1 MPPRNDGTGRMRK
14 KESVV
19 GTGSFFQRSMH
30 NRVLPDR
37 SPPLSGAQK
46 RRNSLIIFLQFVA

>member
-1 MPPRNDGTGRMRK
+1 MRK

-46 RRNSLIIFLQFVA
+46 RRKSLIIFLQFVA